1 MRRQGLAKSG
11 YFQASVV
18 VLANE
23 VWNYFDVVKVKDLSR
38 RLFQI
43 VGNCSDTV
51 RLNNAITRD
60 WQVGSVCADECNVGS
75 MQRRN
80 HGQASPRLQRLACE
94 NRTDR
99 MRNGVV
105 NVQEIEVL
113 FLGDCR
119 HLRSQCE
126 RVRLM
131 LKQRIRHHLDF
142 METHVLVEL
151 RQSRWQC
158 RGDEMN

>member
-1 MRRQGLAKSG
+1 MRRQGVAKSW

-23 VWNYFDVVKVKDLSR
+23 VWNYFDVVKLKDLSR

-43 VGNCSDTV
+43 VGDCSDTV
-51 RLNNAITRD
+51 RLNDAIARNR
-60 WQVGSVCADECNVGS
+60 QVGSVCADECDVGS
-75 MQRRN
+75 MQRGN
-80 HGQASPRLQRLACE
+80 HGQASPRLERLARE

-99 MRNGVV
+99 MRNSVV
-105 NVQEIEVL
+105 NVQEVEVL
-113 FLGDCR
+113 FLGHCR

-131 LKQRIRHHLDF
+131 LKQRIRHHLHF

-151 RQSRWQC
+151 RQSRW
-158 RGDEMN
+158 